1 MSSGAKTNC
10 LMAGTKSLL
19 RVPKTEEST
28 GTSLQPMIL
37 RFRGVTD
44 ERIEAI
50 ATSRAWSF
58 VGRNT
63 IPTAQAVEPSVFF
76 TEDGSH
82 IVENN
87 FHGLS

>member
-1 MSSGAKTNC
+1 ME
-10 LMAGTKSLL
+10 GTKSLL

-37 RFRGVTD
+37 RFREDTEESMED
-44 ERIEAI
+44 I

-82 IVENN
+82 IGANN